1 MATHTHVLPHPAAH
15 HHQTGLITRLFHAAL
30 NRFLL
35 LPLGALIAVV
45 WANIEPESYFR
56 FAHALAFPVNE
67 IAMAFFLALIAQE
80 LYEALMRGGAL
91 HAWPHRA
98 LPMVAALGG
107 LIGAVA
113 TFQIYIGIAHQRMLA
128 AAWPVV
134 AAVDIGAGYYVL
146 RLIYPR
152 RSAPVAFLLLLAVA
166 TNVIA
171 MSVVLVQT
179 PGFELHGM
187 GLGVFLIA
195 LASAAALRRS
205 GIKAFWPYW
214 FVSGSLSW
222 LALYWMGIH
231 PALALIPIVPLLPHD
246 RRQGDVF
253 ADRRDDDP
261 VHQAEHEWHG
271 VAQLA
276 LFLFGLVNAGVILR
290 HFDTGTWAVLVAAVV
305 GRPVGVIAAVALA
318 MAAGLRLPRRMTWS
332 DVTVIALATTSGFT
346 FALFLGSAALPIGA
360 VWDQVKL
367 GALLTAAGA
376 ALTIWV
382 AWMATVG
389 RFAPR
394 AEKSAAP

>member
-1 MATHTHVLPHPAAH
+1 MSTHTHTLPHPAVH
-15 HHQTGLITRLFHAAL
+15 HRETHLLVRLFRAAL

-45 WANIEPESYFR
+45 WANTEPESYFR

-91 HAWPHRA
+91 HAWQHRA

-107 LIGAVA
+107 LVGAVA
-113 TFQIYIGIAHQRMLA
+113 TFQIYVGVAHQQMLA

-171 MSVVLVQT
+171 MTAVLVRD
-179 PGFELHGM
+179 PGFELHEM
-187 GLGVFLIA
+187 GLGVLLIA
-195 LASAAALRRS
+195 LLSAAALRRRRV
-205 GIKAFWPYW
+205 KVFWPYW
-214 FVSGSLSW
+214 LVSGSLSW
-222 LALYWMGIH
+222 VALYWMGIH
-231 PALALIPIVPLLPHD
+231 PALALLPVVPLLPHD

-253 ADRRDDDP
+253 ADRLDDDP
-261 VHQAEHEWHG
+261 IHQAEHEWNG

-290 HFDTGTWAVLVAAVV
+290 HFDAGTWAVLVAAVV
-305 GRPVGVIAAVALA
+305 GRPLGVITAVALA
-318 MAAGLRLPRRMTWS
+318 VGSGMPLPRRMTWY
-332 DVTVIALATTSGFT
+332 DVIVIALATTSGFT
-346 FALFLGSAALPIGA
+346 FALFLGTVALPIGA
-360 VWDQVKL
+360 VADQVKL
-367 GALLTAAGA
+367 GALLTAVGA

-382 AWMATVG
+382 AWMCTVG
-389 RFAPR
+389 RFTPA
-394 AEKSAAP
+394 AEKPAP